1 MVFVPKKLAPVP
13 KEVMQQSSEG
23 LNYLMNAPAKTVGV
37 RRRGEGQRSTKERR
51 QRTRNHAVHSGGL
64 SRDFITGNGY
74 EDEEDDEGNLS
85 KIKAS
90 AKRGDWNGMG
100 AD

>member
-1 MVFVPKKLAPVP
+1 MPQKLAPVP
-13 KEVMQQSSEG
+13 KEVLQQSSEG

-37 RRRGEGQRSTKERR
+37 RRSAEVQRSTKERR

-100 AD
+100 WN

>member
-1 MVFVPKKLAPVP
+1 MFVPKKLAPVP

-37 RRRGEGQRSTKERR
+37 RRRSEGQRSTKERR

-100 AD
+100 LD